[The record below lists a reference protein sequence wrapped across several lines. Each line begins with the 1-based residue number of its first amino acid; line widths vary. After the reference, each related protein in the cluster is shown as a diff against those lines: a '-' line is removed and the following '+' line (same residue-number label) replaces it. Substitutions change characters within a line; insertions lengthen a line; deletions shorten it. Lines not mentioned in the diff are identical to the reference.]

1 MANTGLRIAS
11 IDEYRKALSQTDAIL
26 EQNIY
31 TDALSEYLKLGG
43 APMDAVNLL
52 SESYI
57 GIPSMCNATAKSVDS
72 IGLNSD
78 HILRKAIR
86 HQLRNRFDPQRCD
99 EFFMQ
104 LNDQMA
110 PEWLDVILEDVHWRQ
125 TFYELL
131 EKHPSC
137 VFLNFAILRIA
148 EAGHDKEI
156 AKLRTASTYVKVY
169 NLILND
175 ALSDLTTKDNVEF
188 DDDLPSLV
196 RVCCERED
204 TYLYAQILLRRL
216 ADEYGATPFS
226 RLRRELELA
235 AKKKGNMAIVDVIHT
250 HISDAPVELSKTIKS
265 IMNSPNITPGDL
277 VALKRF
283 YASEQPP
290 AARHLCDYDLMIK
303 MLAALYVPHHGALL
317 RQDLV
322 DDVTFLIAYATTMN
336 DTKPRSEQE
345 GDIHKVQS
353 VLKDLYTSLV
363 NKTEV
368 GSITGAMKYI
378 ISAIRFPIGSMGVL
392 MWIEYMAMHT
402 AYFETYFRTKETP
415 VLLLIL
421 DEIASRH
428 QLQQP
433 IVFSL
438 IQRCIK
444 HKTDVFAPEIQLAL
458 QRTWVDRMLYLV
470 QLNYTIPVLK
480 YFGGPGRELDDSLIV
495 HFVKK
500 LLRMAQAPYSFQ
512 FIRHMIAIVEPL
524 VENLALIKDVQQL
537 AINFFEQALD
547 GEEHLT
553 EAEQHKIKQIIQQ
566 CK

>member
-1 MANTGLRIAS
+1 MTNSGLRIAS
-11 IDEYRKALSQTDAIL
+11 IDEYKKALSQTDAIL

-72 IGLNSD
+72 IGLSSD
-78 HILRKAIR
+78 TIMRKAIR
-86 HQLRNRFDPQRCD
+86 HQLMNRFDPQRCD

-104 LNDQMA
+104 LNDQMS
-110 PEWLDVILEDVHWRQ
+110 PEWLDLILEDVHWRR

-131 EKHPSC
+131 EKHPNC
-137 VFLNFAILRIA
+137 VFLNFAIHRIA

-175 ALSDLTTKDNVEF
+175 ALSELAQKDNVEF

-204 TYLYAQILLRRL
+204 TYLYVQILLRRL
-216 ADEYGATPFS
+216 ADEFGATPFT
-226 RLRRELELA
+226 RLRRELEIA
-235 AKKKGNMAIVDVIHT
+235 AKKKGNMTIVDVIHT

-283 YASEQPP
+283 YASENPP
-290 AARHLCDYDLMIK
+290 AARHLCDYDLILK
-303 MLAALYVPHHGALL
+303 MLTALYVPQHGSLL

-336 DTKPRSEQE
+336 DTKPRTEQQ

-353 VLKDLYTSLV
+353 ILKDLYISLA

-433 IVFSL
+433 VVFKV
-438 IQRCIK
+438 IQECIK
-444 HKTDVFAPEIQLAL
+444 HKTDIFAPEIQLAL

-480 YFGGPGRELDDSLIV
+480 YFCGAGRDLDDSLIV

-500 LLRMAQAPYSFQ
+500 LLRMAQAPYSVLFVRYT
-512 FIRHMIAIVEPL
+512 ISIIEPL
-524 VENLALIKDVQQL
+524 VENLVLIKDVQQL
-537 AINFFEQALD
+537 VVHFFGMTAPIFL
-547 GEEHLT
+547 L
-553 EAEQHKIKQIIQQ
+553 IRLY
-566 CK
+566 